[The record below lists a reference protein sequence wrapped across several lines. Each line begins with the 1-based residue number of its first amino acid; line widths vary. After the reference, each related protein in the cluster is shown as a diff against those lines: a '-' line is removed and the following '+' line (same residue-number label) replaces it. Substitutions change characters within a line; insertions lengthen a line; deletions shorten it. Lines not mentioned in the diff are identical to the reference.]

1 VRFGLRA
8 GGDETDDQT
17 IDMSQLEE
25 RPQSAEDPTSLLAA
39 ELGAEVV
46 EE

>member
-1 VRFGLRA
+1 
-8 GGDETDDQT
+8 
-17 IDMSQLEE
+17 LED
-25 RPQSAEDPTSLLAA
+25 RPQAADPTSLLAA

>member
-1 VRFGLRA
+1 
-8 GGDETDDQT
+8 
-17 IDMSQLEE
+17 MSQLEE
-25 RPQSAEDPTSLLAA
+25 RPATATDPTSLLAA